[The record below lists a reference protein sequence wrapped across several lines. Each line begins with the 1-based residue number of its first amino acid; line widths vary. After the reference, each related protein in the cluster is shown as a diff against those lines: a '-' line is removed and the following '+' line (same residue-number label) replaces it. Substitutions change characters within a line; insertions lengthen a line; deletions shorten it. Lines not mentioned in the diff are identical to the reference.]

1 MKTLPLLAALA
12 ALAAV
17 TPCAEAHPQHQ
28 LPADANGDGRIS
40 LQEYQASRRAF
51 IMRADT
57 NHDGMVTRAEWDK
70 LARSVRNQAQLSNIE
85 GADVIGRAR
94 WFEAIDTDRNN
105 VITPAEIDA
114 MTAARFA
121 RLDLNHD
128 GFIGRSEAINAA
140 NAAKAARR

>member
-12 ALAAV
+12 ALAAAA
-17 TPCAEAHPQHQ
+17 PSAEAHPQHQ

-57 NHDGMVTRAEWDK
+57 NHDGMVTRAEWDTR
-70 LARSVRNQAQLSNIE
+70 ARSIRNQAELN
-85 GADVIGRAR
+85 GAEDADAIGHGG
-94 WFEAIDTDRNN
+94 WFAAIDADRNN